1 MYICL
6 KMRRHTQGTHMLR
19 YILLARRS
27 QKQTSQQKASLYWKA
42 ETLGEHTT
50 QTSNFPL
57 KGKDGNGEE
66 MGEKMWNR
74 LSIYT
79 GPKTGVG
86 GISQDFSTVLC
97 ITDTHKFNK
106 IINRILSCRSPL
118 IQPLSHSWARRP
130 LTHEGLH
137 VWWGTPSPVK
147 PT

>member
-1 MYICL
+1 MQ
-6 KMRRHTQGTHMLR
+6 RHTQGTHMLR

-27 QKQTSQQKASLYWKA
+27 QKQTSKQKGSLYWKA

-50 QTSNFPL
+50 QPSNFPL
-57 KGKDGNGEE
+57 KGKDGNGGRDGRKNVELTVHIHWA
-66 MGEKMWNR
+66 KK
-74 LSIYT
+74 S
-79 GPKTGVG
+79 G

-118 IQPLSHSWARRP
+118 IQPLSHSWAGRP
-130 LTHEGLH
+130 LTHEGPH

>member
-6 KMRRHTQGTHMLR
+6 QTMQRHTQGTHMLR

-27 QKQTSQQKASLYWKA
+27 QKQTSKQKGSLYWKA

-50 QTSNFPL
+50 QPSNFPL
-57 KGKDGNGEE
+57 KGKDGNGGRDGRKNVELTVHIHWA
-66 MGEKMWNR
+66 KK
-74 LSIYT
+74 S
-79 GPKTGVG
+79 G

-118 IQPLSHSWARRP
+118 IQPLSHSWAGRP
-130 LTHEGLH
+130 LTHEGPH